1 MKIGRHSRC
10 KTPTTALQYAHKCS
24 EGNNS
29 STAVPMTRKDDP
41 ESSLDLCIDD
51 LLAVNDENAGAQTV
65 ERRGKP
71 RLKQPFPARVWGV
84 DSGDLPFNVDCVLD
98 NISSTGLYVRVPKLV
113 DAGSEV
119 RLIVHFLSGPTS
131 GVTASLQGRIV
142 RTELQADGR
151 HGFAIAIDK
160 HKFL

>member
-1 MKIGRHSRC
+1 
-10 KTPTTALQYAHKCS
+10 
-24 EGNNS
+24 
-29 STAVPMTRKDDP
+29 MTRKDEA

-51 LLAVNDENAGAQTV
+51 LIAVNDENAGAQTV
-65 ERRGKP
+65 ERRRKP
-71 RLKQPFPARVWGV
+71 RLKEPFPARVWGI
-84 DSGDLPFNVDCVLD
+84 DSGDLPFNIDCVLE

-119 RLIVHFLSGPTS
+119 RLIVHILSGPTS

-142 RTELQADGR
+142 RTELLADGR
-151 HGFAIAIDK
+151 HGLGVAINK

>member
-1 MKIGRHSRC
+1 M
-10 KTPTTALQYAHKCS
+10 TPTQHYNTRNTNVAKVTF
-24 EGNNS
+24 S
-29 STAVPMTRKDDP
+29 STAVPMTRKDDS
-41 ESSLDLCIDD
+41 ESGLDLCIDD
-51 LLAVNDENAGAQTV
+51 LLAVNDENVGAQAV